1 MSSLAENALTDTLF
15 ADPAPGGQPTS
26 STVLQALR
34 GPDGDFEPLLC
45 ARLFSAGT
53 DSARQTIAGA
63 LQRLTEDAPGAQT
76 GDATDLMAEILS
88 AGVVL
93 SGAQVLSVLLARA
106 GVEQV
111 FAYGGTSELPLC
123 DAVDNLPGITLINGR
138 GDKESAF
145 MAAGAS
151 LLRPLAGAAILHGA
165 RGLTNAGGA
174 LADSRRNEAGCVFV
188 VGLASTGSSRFDPPH
203 GERGLLS
210 TMGHFARWTW
220 EAPALP
226 DDVDQRVAAAETY
239 VDKAKEAI
247 SRAARQP
254 WGPVLFGV
262 PQDVAE
268 AAWIPLEVFV
278 SRASGPLRTGAQVC
292 GPDEAVVRFLRE
304 ARRPVVLVDDYALR
318 SPGIRPALDRFSK
331 RAGAVVVQLRYR
343 RGLMLFER
351 LQPGEVE
358 NFVGW
363 LNPYSKAHR
372 TLLEECDLLIT
383 LEDRNIYK
391 RVVGDL
397 PPCRKVAVNTDPQK
411 VHKNEYLQD
420 GDVLIQGDPAVVLDR
435 LANELPGDGPAE
447 PYAWAWSDLRRESM
461 LNPEPPSQ
469 AVHDARG
476 RLAGAV
482 ADLLHSWARPVLVDD
497 SSMFGGLLN
506 EHYDQLPT
514 GLRVFGGH
522 GGFVGAGLGY
532 AIGSA
537 IAEPG
542 HQVLCTLG
550 DQAFT
555 NSYQALVTAVEQQ
568 TDLLI
573 LVCNN
578 GQSVSLNKQGAASY
592 GNVPRRYLDNAA
604 GFDYTKVAQALGLHA
619 ERVSVPVGGP
629 EDEVAAGVASLAAAL
644 RRGAAWSGPAL
655 VELVLPADPEAWRGI
670 WVVHGFEQAAGGLA

>member
-1 MSSLAENALTDTLF
+1 MSSPAENALIDTLF
-15 ADPAPGGQPTS
+15 ADITPSEQAPPS
-26 STVLQALR
+26 AVLQALR
-34 GPDGDFEPLLC
+34 DSGGGFDPLLC
-45 ARLFSAGT
+45 ARLFAAGADT
-53 DSARQTIAGA
+53 AQEAVAGA
-63 LQRLTEDAPGAQT
+63 LRRLAADVPEAGAGSAAGVT
-76 GDATDLMAEILS
+76 AEILS
-88 AGVVL
+88 AGVAL
-93 SGAQVLSVLLARA
+93 TGAQVVSVLLAQA

-123 DAVDNLPGITLINGR
+123 DAVEQLPGITLINGR

-174 LADSRRNEAGCVFV
+174 LADARRNEAGCVFV

-203 GERGLLS
+203 GEQGLLS
-210 TMGHFARWTW
+210 AMGHFARWTW

-226 DDVDQRVAAAETY
+226 AEPAQRLTAAETF
-239 VDKAKEAI
+239 VEKAKEAI
-247 SRAARQP
+247 ARAARQP
-254 WGPVLFGV
+254 WGPVLFGL
-262 PQDVAE
+262 PQDLAE
-268 AAWIPLEVFV
+268 APWIPLEVFAP
-278 SRASGPLRTGAQVC
+278 RASGSIGTDVRSSAQE
-292 GPDEAVVRFLRE
+292 DAVVQLLRE
-304 ARRPVVLVDDYALR
+304 ARRPVLLVDDYALR

-397 PPCRKVAVNTDPQK
+397 PPCRKVAINTDPQK
-411 VHKNEYLQD
+411 VYKNEYLQEN
-420 GDVLIQGDPAVVLDR
+420 DVLVEGDPAVVLSR
-435 LANELPGDGPAE
+435 LAEELPSDGPAE
-447 PYAWAWSDLRRESM
+447 PYAWAWADLRRESM
-461 LNPEPPSQ
+461 LNPEPAAE

-476 RLAGAV
+476 RITGAV
-482 ADLLHSWARPVLVDD
+482 ADLLRGWAQPVLIDD

-506 EHYDQLPT
+506 EHYDDLPT

-537 IAEPG
+537 IGEPG
-542 HQVLCTLG
+542 RQVLCTLG

-568 TDLLI
+568 ADLVI

-604 GFDYTKVAQALGLHA
+604 GFDYTKVAQALGVHA
-619 ERVSVPVGGP
+619 ERVSVPVGGSA
-629 EDEVAAGVASLAAAL
+629 DEVTAGVADLAAAL
-644 RRGAAWSGPAL
+644 QRGAAWAGPAL

-670 WVVHGFEQAAGGLA
+670 WVVHGFEQSAGIA